1 MALSSEKLNNLF
13 SKYKKWVSE
22 NPQLVSDVETTAK
35 WVSYFIAGRLSNSTV
50 TSELIYSLSNILV
63 LFNDRIIEKANTVNW
78 RSDGNGD
85 RIKVFL
91 TTLEYCEVF
100 IELSAK
106 SLWGQRGKWF
116 IIVVVQVVKSIARYL
131 LLKQYSEEIIRVP
144 AIPQLNRKKLEE
156 VAATQPTDDYYVSQ
170 SAFFFKLKRSGRV
183 IRKIEG
189 APPLHLRTWKPLD
202 TGTKRGVL
210 NTPELSNAEILYI
223 AKPLIHLGAIRVFGY
238 KSWKSYSLALL
249 CDLASIRIYYNNRHL
264 LNKQQ
269 KLELSRRCVNLL
281 LYLMRS
287 PFYERATEKRLLSFL
302 TSLGNNIPL
311 LKMICNPLAQYIPQ
325 WQDTYFYMWPT

>member
-1 MALSSEKLNNLF
+1 M
-13 SKYKKWVSE
+13 
-22 NPQLVSDVETTAK
+22 
-35 WVSYFIAGRLSNSTV
+35 
-50 TSELIYSLSNILV
+50 
-63 LFNDRIIEKANTVNW
+63 
-78 RSDGNGD
+78 
-85 RIKVFL
+85 
-91 TTLEYCEVF
+91 
-100 IELSAK
+100 
-106 SLWGQRGKWF
+106 
-116 IIVVVQVVKSIARYL
+116 
-131 LLKQYSEEIIRVP
+131 P

-249 CDLASIRIYYNNRHL
+249 CDLARWVDSLVVQLKRFNQSFLDSIRIYYNNRHL